1 MAGIDTGAAGLIFT
15 QNFIPS
21 HSSALRRVAGRP
33 PRETTATR
41 LTMASALTESGDALT
56 EAEKGRIQIALA
68 MALLRSTS
76 QERGPGVAAA
86 EEPFEPTRPRVDRD
100 ALASSIETWR
110 EGAFALAGTAPAY
123 GDPLT
128 AEVELL
134 SLARIDASPELLA
147 RFLRA
152 TATLADEL
160 PKSAASVAALARAV
174 GARVGTEA
182 GSARATAR
190 ACLRF
195 RASCVDFCHLSFSQG
210 ERSAGSSRPSTTARS
225 RRPSSAG
232 LTALSAIPPSTF

>member
-1 MAGIDTGAAGLIFT
+1 MAGIATGAGLLEF
-15 QNFIPS
+15 S
-21 HSSALRRVAGRP
+21 RRILSFPTRP
-33 PRETTATR
+33 RCIELPVVPPETTATR

-76 QERGPGVAAA
+76 QERGPGVAVA
-86 EEPFEPTRPRVDRD
+86 EEHFEPTRPRVDRD

-110 EGAFALAGTAPAY
+110 EGAFGLAGTAPAY

-174 GARVGTEA
+174 GARVGRLGTEA
-182 GSARATAR
+182 RSARATAT

-195 RASCVDFCHLSFSQG
+195 RASGVDFAMCHFHKG
-210 ERSAGSSRPSTTARS
+210 SAP
-225 RRPSSAG
+225 
-232 LTALSAIPPSTF
+232 